1 MPRNPHRSVRFTC
14 LFAALL
20 FVSLSVVSCGKSD
33 RHAASRQHGVVIGV
47 LSEPKTL
54 NPLVATSAQAQDIV
68 ELMFLKLLSEEGDF
82 LSFRPRLA
90 SQWSF
95 GDDGLSITFHLRDDV
110 SWHDGEPVTA
120 ADVRFTW
127 ELQKDERVAWASRS
141 IKDRITDV
149 EVIDDR
155 TVSFHFATR
164 YPYQLHDANDGVIL
178 PRHLLS
184 DVPPDSI
191 RGSDFGRH
199 PVGNGPY
206 RFARWIPGQYIE
218 LERNPDYYEKGQPYL
233 GRVGVRIVPD
243 MTNLVNQLKAGEI
256 DCLESIPIDAL
267 AELESQYKE
276 IEIYRYLS
284 REMAFVVWNL
294 ESELFADRAIRRALA
309 MSIDA
314 REIIE
319 TLWRGMADVSDSPM
333 HPMLWAHDP
342 GIETIGYDP
351 HRARA
356 IFAEHGWRDSN
367 NDGVLDKDGQPVE
380 FDMTTNQGIQVRADV
395 MTMVQEYL
403 RRVGIKVNARV
414 LEWNTFIGGVINGE
428 FDSCVLGW
436 RVDTRADLT
445 RFWHSS
451 ATPPNGFNASRYVNA
466 DADALI
472 ERAKNTLDFDEA
484 RQLWYQCQR
493 IIYEDQ
499 PIFFLAVPHEVV
511 GLRKEICG
519 VQPTAYGFFV
529 NLPEWYIDPDC
540 AVTKP
545 NHQQ

>member
-1 MPRNPHRSVRFTC
+1 MLRDRHKFVLVRGVF
-14 LFAALL
+14 LLVALVAL
-20 FVSLSVVSCGKSD
+20 SLCVLSCGRSD
-33 RHAASRQHGVVIGV
+33 RHTASREHSVVIGI

-54 NPLVATSAQAQDIV
+54 NPLVVTSAQTQDIV
-68 ELMFLKLLSEEGDF
+68 ELLFLKLLTEEGDF
-82 LSFRPRLA
+82 LHFKPRLA
-90 SQWSF
+90 SGWSF
-95 GDDGLSITFHLRDDV
+95 SPDSLAITFDLRDDV
-110 SWHDGEPVTA
+110 FWHDGERVTA
-120 ADVRFTW
+120 SDVRFTW
-127 ELQKDERVAWASRS
+127 ELQRDPRVAWASRS

-149 EVIDDR
+149 EVIDDQ

-178 PRHLLS
+178 PRHVLGG
-184 DVPPDSI
+184 VPPDSI

-206 RFARWIPGQYIE
+206 RFGLWIPGQYIE

-243 MTNLVNQLKAGEI
+243 MTNLVNQLKAGEV

-267 AELESQYKE
+267 AELESQYPKVR
-276 IEIYRYLS
+276 IYHYLS

-294 ESELFADRAIRRALA
+294 EDDLFADREIRRALA
-309 MSIDA
+309 MAIDA

-333 HPMLWAHDP
+333 HPMIWAHKPD
-342 GIETIGYDP
+342 IETIPFDP
-351 HRARA
+351 DRARA
-356 IFAEHGWRDSN
+356 VFAEHGWRDSD
-367 NDGVLDKDGQPVE
+367 NDGVLDKNGQPFE

-395 MTMVQEYL
+395 IIMVQEYL

-414 LEWNTFIGGVINGE
+414 LEWNTFISGIISGE

-451 ATPPNGFNASRYVNA
+451 ATPPDGFNASRYANEE
-466 DADALI
+466 ADALM
-472 ERAKNTLDFDEA
+472 EQAKNTLDFNEA
-484 RQLWYQCQR
+484 RELWYRCQR

-511 GLRKEICG
+511 GLRRDICG
-519 VQPTAYGFFV
+519 VEPTAYSFFV
-529 NLPEWYIDPDC
+529 NLPEWYVDPEC
-540 AVTKP
+540 AASRE
-545 NHQQ
+545 